1 MAEGFQW
8 DDIRVFLAAS
18 RAETLTEAAR
28 SLKVSQ
34 PTVGRRLKALEGKL
48 GTALFQRAADSL
60 TLTEAGRAL
69 LPFAH
74 EMERQTYDLTRALD
88 GLAEPRG
95 RALRVTA
102 IGSVALFL
110 LRSFAEIEA
119 ACAPQAI
126 ELISTGE
133 RLNLAREEAD
143 IALRMNQVPTRG
155 ELVCRKIGRI
165 AYALYANPALADQL
179 DLDGEKALPTARFV
193 GYRKN
198 PRRKS
203 QSSWLYNFGQAGS
216 FPLRV
221 NELHLRFEAARR
233 GFGVTILPCH
243 LGDSCGDLVRVQPP
257 IEALT
262 EEIYLLMHESRRSQ
276 PAVRQL
282 AEILT
287 MAIENGQAEL
297 LGEAE
302 VGV

>member
-1 MAEGFQW
+1 MTEGFQW

-28 SLKVSQ
+28 NLKVSQ

-48 GTALFQRAADSL
+48 GTVLFERTADSL
-60 TLTEAGRAL
+60 SLTEAGRAL

-88 GLAEPRG
+88 ALAEPRG
-95 RALRVTA
+95 HALRITA

-110 LRSFAEIEA
+110 LRCFDRIEA
-119 ACAPQAI
+119 ACAPHAI

-143 IALRMNQVPTRG
+143 IALRMNRVPSRG
-155 ELVCRKIGRI
+155 ELVCRKIGHI
-165 AYALYANPALADQL
+165 AYALYASPALADQL
-179 DLDGEKALPTARFV
+179 DLDDEGTLSTARFV

-203 QSSWLYNFGQAGS
+203 QSSWLYDFGQAGR

-233 GFGVTILPCH
+233 GFGITILPCH
-243 LGDSCGDLVRVQPP
+243 LGDGCDELIRVRPP
-257 IEALT
+257 VEALT

-282 AEILT
+282 ADALVV
-287 MAIENGQAEL
+287 AIEDGQAAL
-297 LGEAE
+297 LGQA
-302 VGV
+302 